1 MLMARKQLDSLEKRA
16 AELRAS
22 DPEIGFRA
30 GATWYLR
37 GVALMRGRVN
47 DAARLTNEAN
57 ALDSARGSPTR
68 PHERARDSAWIDIWH
83 REQPARAAQTIDA
96 VLARV
101 PFRTLPLVDRE
112 YLDIAALYALA
123 GRPDRARALLAER
136 NAEVRDTAL
145 LRQQVPNNHLT
156 LAEIALAEKRPLDAL
171 AEFRLGDRLPDGPAH
186 ACIRCFLSDIARAHD
201 AAGARDSA
209 IATMERYLALPST
222 EFWPDQSYLAYF
234 HRRLGELY
242 EAAGQPAKAIPHYER
257 FVTLWRNADPELQ
270 PKVAVARQR
279 LSELRKNGR

>member
-1 MLMARKQLDSLEKRA
+1 MNIRSSCTSGQQRDRQRSADAYEAVLEIDSLNYIAINNLGNLLVTRREFARAEALYRRAIVAGTARATIYTNMRDAQLMQRKFAAAESTLALGRSRFPANAGFRFQDINMLMARKQLDSLEKRA

-112 YLDIAALYALA
+112 STRLNSSHLVNLVC
-123 GRPDRARALLAER
+123 RLLLA
-136 NAEVRDTAL
+136 
-145 LRQQVPNNHLT
+145 
-156 LAEIALAEKRPLDAL
+156 IK
-171 AEFRLGDRLPDGPAH
+171 
-186 ACIRCFLSDIARAHD
+186 
-201 AAGARDSA
+201 
-209 IATMERYLALPST
+209 
-222 EFWPDQSYLAYF
+222 
-234 HRRLGELY
+234 
-242 EAAGQPAKAIPHYER
+242 K
-257 FVTLWRNADPELQ
+257 
-270 PKVAVARQR
+270 
-279 LSELRKNGR
+279 GR